1 MYISSSSR
9 VVLCFFVFFC
19 IAVNASAY
27 ESLDPV
33 LKPYLDEYR
42 LPALAAAVVK
52 EGEIV
57 SAGAVGTRRFGA
69 DIPVRLDDRF
79 HIGSDTKA
87 MTALLAAILVD
98 SSKLRWDSTVAEVF
112 PELASTMNA
121 ELKKVTLQQ
130 LLSHSSGMPSD
141 NEAMG
146 IVLDRAGLQKGNLDQ
161 MRYWIIQQWSVQP
174 LASVPGAGFAY
185 SNIGYLFAGAMIE
198 RAAGRTW
205 EELISEWIF
214 DPLGLKSA
222 GLGPQAKLGRIDAPL
237 GHTTVDGKTTACLS
251 GPNGDNPPVVGPA
264 GTAHMSVLDFARWAA
279 WNAGEGKRGPKLVL
293 PATLKKLHTPVIAIP
308 PESNAP
314 AGAPPVGKYCLGW
327 GEIRPDWAHGPLLT
341 HSGSNTKNLAMIF
354 VEPAQDFAMVI
365 MTNIAGEKADAGL
378 KALSRELY
386 KRSLTSGM
394 HEERLA
400 GKPPAGPLL
409 QHP

>member
-1 MYISSSSR
+1 MRIC
-9 VVLCFFVFFC
+9 CFFKVVSCLLVFC
-19 IAVNASAY
+19 AAASASAQ
-27 ESLDPV
+27 ESLQST
-33 LKPYLDEYR
+33 LKPYLDEYQ

-52 EGEIV
+52 EGKIV

-69 DIPVRLDDRF
+69 DILVSLDDRF

-87 MTALLAAILVD
+87 MTALLAAILVE
-98 SSKLRWDSTVAEVF
+98 STKLRWDSTVAEVF
-112 PELASTMNA
+112 PEMAGEMDHS
-121 ELKKVTLQQ
+121 LKKVTLQQ

-146 IVLDRAGLQKGNLDQ
+146 IVLDQSGLQKGNLDQ
-161 MRYWIIQQWSVQP
+161 MRYWIIRQWSAQP

-185 SNIGYLFAGAMIE
+185 SNMGYLFAGAMIE

-205 EELISEWIF
+205 EELISEWVF

-237 GHTTVDGKTTACLS
+237 GHTIVDGKITACLS
-251 GPNGDNPPVVGPA
+251 GPNSDNPPVVGPA
-264 GTAHMSVLDFARWAA
+264 GTAHMSVLDFARWAG
-279 WNAGEGKRGPKLVL
+279 WNAGEGRRGPEIVRQD
-293 PATLKKLHTPVIAIP
+293 TLKKLHTPVIAIP

-341 HSGSNTKNLAMIF
+341 HSGSNTKNLAMII
-354 VEPAQDFAMVI
+354 VEPGRDFAMVL
-365 MTNIAGEKADAGL
+365 MTNIAGERADAGL
-378 KALSRELY
+378 KALSQELY
-386 KRSLTSGM
+386 KKYN
-394 HEERLA
+394 A
-400 GKPPAGPLL
+400 PQKK
-409 QHP
+409 